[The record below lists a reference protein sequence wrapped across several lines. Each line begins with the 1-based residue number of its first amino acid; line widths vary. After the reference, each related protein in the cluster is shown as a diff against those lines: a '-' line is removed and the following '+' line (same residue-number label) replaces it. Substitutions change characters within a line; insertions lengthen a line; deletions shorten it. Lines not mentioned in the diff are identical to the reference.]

1 MKAIKFSALLRD
13 VCLLAIRRYKKNMAP
28 TAKAQRGKDFAKI
41 IGLNNGFLCAS
52 FVPLRLCG
60 GLFVCLLL
68 FSAWAEAGVS
78 IENWVAPSGA
88 RVFFVENHALP
99 ILDVQVD
106 FAAGTAYDPQGK
118 AGLASLTQSLIDM
131 GVQGLDETQISNQLA
146 DLGALLSGGVDRDRA
161 SVSLRT
167 LSAEDKRSKALD
179 ILRAVLSRP
188 QYPAEVLAREKARTI
203 AALKEALTRPD
214 AIASKAFWAAMYP
227 AHPYGHYATPA
238 SVAALQRAD
247 LVTFYQNYFTAKRA
261 VVTIVGDLSRVQ
273 AEALAQQLTSA
284 LPSAGSAA
292 VIDAPSLPAA
302 GEQRI
307 AHPAAQS
314 HLLIGLPAIKRGDP
328 DYFPLL
334 VGNYSLGGGGFVSRL
349 MKEVREKRGYA
360 YSVYSYFFPLG
371 QTGPFQ
377 IGLQTKKSQVNDAMK
392 VTRDVLAHFLA
403 EGPSEA
409 ELLAAKQNLVGSFP
423 LRLDSNRKILENVAA
438 LGFYGLP
445 LDYLDRYTENVEKV
459 TVAAIKSAF
468 ARHVKLENMVTVVV
482 AGE

>member
-1 MKAIKFSALLRD
+1 MKLSALLSA
-13 VCLLAIRRYKKNMAP
+13 VCL
-28 TAKAQRGKDFAKI
+28 FA
-41 IGLNNGFLCAS
+41 LSSL
-52 FVPLRLCG
+52 
-60 GLFVCLLL
+60 
-68 FSAWAEAGVS
+68 AEAGVT

-118 AGLASLTQSLIDM
+118 AGLASLTQGLIDM
-131 GVQGLDETQISNQLA
+131 GVQGMDETQLSNRLA
-146 DLGALLSGGVDRDRA
+146 DLGALLAGSVDMDRS

-167 LSAEDKRSKALD
+167 LSAADKRVPALD
-179 ILRAVLSRP
+179 ILRAVLSSP
-188 QYPAEVLAREKARTI
+188 QYPAEVLAREKARTV

-214 AIASKAFWAAMYP
+214 AIASKAFWGAMYP
-227 AHPYGHYATPA
+227 AHAYGRYSTPE

-247 LVTFYQNYFTAKRA
+247 LVMFYQTYFTAKRA

-284 LPSAGSAA
+284 LPSAGSDATVA
-292 VIDAPSLPAA
+292 VPSLPASS
-302 GEQRI
+302 EQRI

-360 YSVYSYFFPLG
+360 YSVYSYFLPLG

-392 VTRDVLAHFLA
+392 VTREVLARFLV

-409 ELLAAKQNLVGSFP
+409 ELQAAKQNLVGSFP
-423 LRLDSNRKILENVAA
+423 LRLDSNRKILENVAV

-445 LDYLDRYTENVEKV
+445 LDYLDRYTDNVEKV
-459 TVAAIKSAF
+459 TIAEIKAAF
-468 ARHVKLENMVTVVV
+468 ARHVKLQNMVTVVV